1 MHREAEAVRLAG
13 AERGAAAAGRRPFL
27 TARWEHLVLLNYE
40 VDPAL
45 LRPLVPR
52 GTELDGWSDRFLVS
66 LVGFRFIDTR
76 LLGVPIPGHR
86 DFDEVNLRF
95 YVRRRG
101 PDGVWRR
108 AVVFIR
114 ELVPRWAIAT
124 LARMVYNE
132 PYLSVP
138 MTHRVQVSAETG
150 GEVAYGWRYRGAAY
164 SLTAAVAGPASP
176 LAPGSE
182 AEFITEHYWGYT
194 RQRDGGTLEYQ
205 VEHPRWAVWP
215 ALEAAFSGPAAELYG
230 SEFGR
235 VLAAPPRSAFVAVG
249 SPVAVHK
256 GVRLGKG
263 EPGKPKSSKAEE
275 KK

>member
-1 MHREAEAVRLAG
+1 MVG
-13 AERGAAAAGRRPFL
+13 AERGAAAARRPFL

-40 VDPAL
+40 VDPVL
-45 LRPLVPR
+45 LRALVPR
-52 GTELDGWSDRFLVS
+52 GTELDGWGDRFLIS
-66 LVGFRFIDTR
+66 LVGFRFVDTR
-76 LLGVPIPGHR
+76 LLGLPIPGHR

-101 PDGVWRR
+101 PDGAWRR

-138 MTHRVQVSAETG
+138 MTHRVQLSAETG
-150 GEVAYGWRYRGAAY
+150 GEVAYGWRFGGADY

-176 LAPGSE
+176 LAAGSE

-205 VEHPRWAVWP
+205 VEHPCWAVWS
-215 ALEAAFSGPAAELYG
+215 AARAAFAGPAGALYG
-230 SEFGR
+230 ADFGR
-235 VLAAPPRSAFVAVG
+235 VLAGAPSSAFVALG
-249 SPVAVHK
+249 SPIAVHK
-256 GVRLGKG
+256 GVRLA
-263 EPGKPKSSKAEE
+263 AEAPPPA
-275 KK
+275 